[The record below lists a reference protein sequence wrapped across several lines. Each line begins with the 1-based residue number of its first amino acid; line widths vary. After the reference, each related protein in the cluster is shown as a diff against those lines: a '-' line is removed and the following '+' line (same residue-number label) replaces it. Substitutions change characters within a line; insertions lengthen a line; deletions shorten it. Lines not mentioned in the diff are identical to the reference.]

1 MQKNNDDIIKVL
13 EKYDID
19 ISNIDEKYL
28 LNILDKIIDDNNKKI
43 LDKREEV
50 LNLLENI

>member
-1 MQKNNDDIIKVL
+1 ML